1 MRARPFSWD
10 LLQIERCIIAGGGR
24 LSFLNILLRFIRR
37 DLGPPCRD
45 IARLPSGSI
54 DIFQT
59 ANDMKIG
66 PKSALQYA
74 SLWLTALTLTACST
88 NAPYM
93 ISNSGQAGSGLGN
106 GETPVVQAIT
116 EKLIREQK
124 TQREQQVGQELD
136 NLVGVP
142 RPYMIGPGDI
152 ILVVI
157 WGHPELVAGTAAA
170 SQPTVGG
177 IQPGAAAEQTPF
189 GFMVGHDGMLQ
200 YPFVGS
206 LQMVG
211 LTEGEAR
218 ELLSTKIARYINHPN
233 VTLRIQSYRSKR
245 IYIDGEV
252 KTPGLEAINDLP
264 MSLMEALNRAGGVLP
279 TGDQSQIKVTRA
291 GANYIVNLP
300 KLIQR
305 GVDPASLLLINGD
318 VVRVPS
324 RDDNKVFVTGE
335 VTTPKSLTM
344 HNGALTLNE
353 ALGESG
359 GVNPL
364 SGDPR
369 QIYVVRKVGAAPVV
383 YRLDAK
389 STDALAIAEGF
400 ELNPRDL
407 IYVAP
412 TALTDWHRTIS
423 LLLPEALSTA
433 VGAGRAP

>member
-1 MRARPFSWD
+1 MTS
-10 LLQIERCIIAGGGR
+10 LKTVLQS
-24 LSFLNILLRFIRR
+24 LSLYVVAF
-37 DLGPPCRD
+37 
-45 IARLPSGSI
+45 
-54 DIFQT
+54 
-59 ANDMKIG
+59 
-66 PKSALQYA
+66 
-74 SLWLTALTLTACST
+74 TLAACST

-93 ISNSGQAGSGLGN
+93 FSNGGQAGSGHA
-106 GETPVVQAIT
+106 EAEPPVVQAIT
-116 EKLIREQK
+116 EKLIQEQK
-124 TQREQQVGQELD
+124 AQRELQVGQELD
-136 NLVGVP
+136 NLIAVP
-142 RPYMIGPGDI
+142 QPYTIGPGDI
-152 ILVVI
+152 ILVVV
-157 WGHPELVAGTAAA
+157 WGHPELVAGTATAT
-170 SQPTVGG
+170 QPSTTGG
-177 IQPGAAAEQTPF
+177 IQAGAAAEQTPF

-206 LQMVG
+206 LKMVG

-218 ELLSTKIARYINHPN
+218 ELLSGKIARYINHPN

-252 KTPGLEAINDLP
+252 KTPGLEAINDIP
-264 MSLMEALNRAGGVLP
+264 MTLMEALNRAGGLLP
-279 TGDQSQIKVTRA
+279 TADQSQIRVTRA
-291 GANYIVNLP
+291 GANYVVNLP
-300 KLIQR
+300 RLIQR
-305 GVDPASLLLINGD
+305 GVDPANLLLVSGD
-318 VVRVPS
+318 AVRIPS

-335 VTTPKSLTM
+335 VTTPRSLTM

-369 QIYVVRKVGAAPVV
+369 QVYVVRKVGSTPVV
-383 YRLDAK
+383 YQLDAK
-389 STDALAIAEGF
+389 STDALAMAESF
-400 ELNPRDL
+400 ELNPKDL